1 MLAAVL
7 CVACS
12 KDENG
17 SNANDFVKVEIS
29 ILNGTKATK
38 AVTAPVTSADVA
50 CANVA
55 DLTALFADASGKV
68 VKSASFPSAASGPYT
83 FSDVPAEVA
92 QVAVIA
98 LRGASVP
105 VDLEAA
111 VTLWETEDV
120 AAEAAELVVYGVD
133 AAPTRDAGT
142 DGALVL
148 KASVTV
154 LPAHARIQ
162 VSGISCTDLGD
173 FTSIT
178 LKKMAMASGKYAQD
192 LGSVALTSAG
202 AAADAGNG
210 NVWSWNISPQAVSN
224 LVLDVAVAKDGYT
237 IADSEGT
244 VTFSTY
250 KVGGTAISNFEAA
263 NVYNFALSFASENI
277 SGVDG
282 TATLPAEITVT
293 IGSWVIN
300 ETEIG
305 F

>member
-92 QVAVIA
+92 RVAVIA
-98 LRGASVP
+98 LREASSVP
-105 VDLEAA
+105 ADLSAAEA
-111 VTLWETEDV
+111 LWKTEDV
-120 AAEAAELVVYGVD
+120 DAEAADLVVYGVD
-133 AAPTRDAGT
+133 DAPARNAGT

-173 FTSIT
+173 FTSVT
-178 LKKMAMASGKYAQD
+178 LKDMSMGTYAQE
-192 LGSVALTSAG
+192 LGSVVLSSAN
-202 AAADAGNG
+202 AVAEAGNG

-237 IADSEGT
+237 IADSEGN

-263 NVYNFALSFASENI
+263 NVYDFALKFASENI